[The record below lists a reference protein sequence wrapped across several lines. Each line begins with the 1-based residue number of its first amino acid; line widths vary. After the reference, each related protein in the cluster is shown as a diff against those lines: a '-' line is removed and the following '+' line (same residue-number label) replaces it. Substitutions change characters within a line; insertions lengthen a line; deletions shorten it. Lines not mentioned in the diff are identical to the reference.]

1 MTGSGLVRA
10 LVIEVFDLAPSL
22 AAAAE
27 VFAAAG
33 VPFALAGQLAIWVWV
48 PGSRQGFAKVVEFAV
63 RAVDMPAIDVAL
75 VAAGYEVLPLSRGG
89 AAIRVGATRVN
100 FIDRRVE
107 FVALFT
113 AAVDAAQRGSGTTIP
128 DGRVFPVV
136 PPDFLIAMKL
146 ATGDP
151 RDERDVERLL
161 DAGTDYDLA
170 RATVRTHLGPAVAN
184 RLDHIGA
191 RVGRAEAARYVRGSS
206 PAAE

>member
-1 MTGSGLVRA
+1 MTGSGRPRP
-10 LVIEVFDLAPSL
+10 LVIEAFDPAPSL

-27 VFAAAG
+27 IFAAAG
-33 VPFALAGQLAIWVWV
+33 VPFALAGRLAVWTWV
-48 PGSRQGFAKVVEFAV
+48 PEDQQEFTKDVDFAV
-63 RAVDMPAIDVAL
+63 RAVDMPAIEAAL
-75 VAAGYEVLPLSRGG
+75 IAAGYELLPLPIGG
-89 AAIRVGATRVN
+89 VAIRSGATRVD

-107 FVALFT
+107 FAGLFT
-113 AAVDAAQRGSGTTIP
+113 AAVEAAQAGSATTTA
-128 DGRVFPVV
+128 DGRIFPVV
-136 PPDFLIAMKL
+136 PPEFVIAMKL

-161 DAGTDYDLA
+161 NAGTDYDLA

-206 PAAE
+206 PTVE